1 MVLGGTRQVR
11 DDVSLAGIP
20 PQDEDAADR
29 GVYQGDLLQISSLG
43 LPESNRTSS
52 FEKSGIRGRRH
63 SLGVDLSKEIV
74 RSKASGFAIP
84 LPAMSIALPWPT
96 LDSTT
101 FPPTLS
107 ALAALGA
114 SSLIGM

>member
-43 LPESNRTSS
+43 LPESNRTS
-52 FEKSGIRGRRH
+52 
-63 SLGVDLSKEIV
+63 
-74 RSKASGFAIP
+74 
-84 LPAMSIALPWPT
+84 
-96 LDSTT
+96 
-101 FPPTLS
+101 
-107 ALAALGA
+107 
-114 SSLIGM
+114 